1 MPRPDGGSSS
11 ARTDRPRAA
20 RPPPS
25 PATPSPASSSPPQPD
40 AASARSAPR
49 RPPAAKSVTF
59 AKSDSASTLCSEEGE
74 GHASPQLRRLSSY
87 EVLEGLGSLADEH
100 DHIPARGD
108 RRLVEGSD
116 AGSADER
123 DHRSGEKEEGCPSSL
138 LYCCGGAPAFGP
150 TATAA
155 GGPPGYEAASSDD
168 EAETRRRRG
177 KKTRRPA

>member
-11 ARTDRPRAA
+11 ARTDRPRSA
-20 RPPPS
+20 RHPPS

-59 AKSDSASTLCSEEGE
+59 AKSDSASTLSEEGE

-150 TATAA
+150 TASAA

>member
-59 AKSDSASTLCSEEGE
+59 AKSDSASTLSEEGE

-123 DHRSGEKEEGCPSSL
+123 DRGGIEEEEGCPSSL

-150 TATAA
+150 TASAA

-177 KKTRRPA
+177 KKSRRPA

>member
-59 AKSDSASTLCSEEGE
+59 AKSDSASTLSEEGE

-100 DHIPARGD
+100 DHLPARGD
-108 RRLVEGSD
+108 RLVEGSD

-177 KKTRRPA
+177 KKTRRTA

>member
-59 AKSDSASTLCSEEGE
+59 AKSDSASTLSEEGE

-150 TATAA
+150 TASAA

>member
-11 ARTDRPRAA
+11 ARTDRPHAA

-59 AKSDSASTLCSEEGE
+59 AKSDSASTLSEEGE